1 MHPFLPTEL
10 IDYILKFN
18 EEWKI
23 IGNRFVHIKK
33 LAQLVFIKK
42 LLQIPRPKHF
52 DYFGFGVFLP
62 IFSLSINSKSYLMT
76 INDIEEFSIFLFSF
90 INNTTSFTE
99 FYYLDDNQNKWK
111 TGTTNFWNWNIY

>member
-33 LAQLVFIKK
+33 LSQLVFIKK
-42 LLQIPRPKHF
+42 WLQIPRPKHF

-62 IFSLSINSKSYLMT
+62 IISLSINSKSYFMT
-76 INDIEEFSIFLFSF
+76 INDMEEFSIFLVSF
-90 INNTTSFTE
+90 NDTNSFTE
-99 FYYLDDNQNKWK
+99 FYYLDDDQNKWI
-111 TGTTNFWNWNIY
+111 TSF